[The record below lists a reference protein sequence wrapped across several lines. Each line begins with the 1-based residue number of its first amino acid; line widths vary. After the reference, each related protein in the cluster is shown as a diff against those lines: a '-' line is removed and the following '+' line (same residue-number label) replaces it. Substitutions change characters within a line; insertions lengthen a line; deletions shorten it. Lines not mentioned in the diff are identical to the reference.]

1 MGRTLVASPEG
12 VNHARKA
19 LKVRN
24 LTQTDLGIEVEL
36 AYSTV
41 SNFFNEKPIYRTNFQ
56 EICTFLDLDWQN
68 IAAPGEEET
77 QKLTLLEELWQK
89 LQTLGSPTE
98 QMGLVIAQ
106 EETLGWTKKIP
117 SRYEKSVRMGSYIR
131 FEVNLETPGYLL
143 LLQKDTL
150 GQLWCF
156 CPSCFAPQPQLEKG
170 KTSLPQESSPITS
183 FHIEGTPG
191 KEQILAVITQD
202 MPKLEWLSQANDEPL
217 ELTESFLG
225 ELLNYIST
233 SRDNQIIYTE
243 YEIVE

>member
-12 VNHARKA
+12 ANRARKA
-19 LKVRN
+19 LEVRN
-24 LTQTDLGIEVEL
+24 LIQADLAIEL
-36 AYSTV
+36 IFATSTV
-41 SNFFNEKPIYRTNFQ
+41 SKFFNEKPIYRTKFQ
-56 EICTFLDLDWQN
+56 EICIFLGLDWQD
-68 IAAPGEEET
+68 IAARGEEET
-77 QKLTLLEELWQK
+77 QKLTPLEELWQK

-98 QMGLVIAQ
+98 EMGLVIAQ

-150 GQLWCF
+150 GKLWCF
-156 CPSCFAPQPQLEKG
+156 CPSCFAPQPQLERG
-170 KTSLPQESSPITS
+170 KTILPQEGSPITS

-191 KEQILAVITQD
+191 EEEILAVVTQD
-202 MPKLEWLSQANDEPL
+202 MPKLRWLSQANDEPL
-217 ELTESFLG
+217 ELTENFLG
-225 ELLNYIST
+225 ELLNYINT
-233 SRDNQIIYTE
+233 SGDNQILYTE